1 MFKKTAQLARDGF
14 PYVKEGTHK
23 AMAMKT
29 RYWNQVQAALESMV
43 GATEFARERIETS
56 FENPG
61 LSFSFSAAI
70 M

>member
-1 MFKKTAQLARDGF
+1 
-14 PYVKEGTHK
+14 
-23 AMAMKT
+23 MAMKT
-29 RYWNQVQAALESMV
+29 QYWIQVQAALESMV